1 MNPKEFDK
9 YDKRCNVIKNLILK
23 DYINDKFDFQ
33 KHYISKLLLI
43 IILK

>member
-9 YDKRCNVIKNLILK
+9 YDKRCNVIKNQMINLILLE
-23 DYINDKFDFQ
+23 IQ